1 MNTLARLTVLVS
13 VTLTAPALA
22 QHAVPG
28 GHVHSGGHVHH
39 SGHFHAFGH
48 HGHHHGVVF
57 PHGFGFGFG
66 ATTAF
71 ESFARG
77 KADLI
82 RARGESNV
90 LNSQALQNLEEARSR
105 ALDNEVKELATRQ
118 EKQRM
123 GQARLAAEA
132 EQRKADH
139 ERYLANHERL
149 ERTGDGAATVEKRA
163 ASRLQLA
170 RKLIEN
176 GKTATARGWLTGLV
190 EQYPETDAALA
201 AAELLASLN

>member
-13 VTLTAPALA
+13 VTLTTPALA
-22 QHAVPG
+22 QHPLQG
-28 GHVHSGGHVHH
+28 GHAHSGAHLHH
-39 SGHFHAFGH
+39 GGHFHPFGH
-48 HGHHHGVVF
+48 HGHHGPVVF
-57 PHGFGFGFG
+57 PHALGFGFG

-105 ALDNEVKELATRQ
+105 ALDNEVKKLATRQ

-123 GQARLAAEA
+123 GQARLAAAA

-139 ERYLANHERL
+139 ERYLANHELL
-149 ERTGDGAATVEKRA
+149 ERTGGDATTVEKRA

-176 GKTATARGWLTGLV
+176 GKTATAREWLTVLV
-190 EQYPETDAALA
+190 DQYPETDTALA

>member
-13 VTLTAPALA
+13 VTLTTPALA
-22 QHAVPG
+22 QHPVQ
-28 GHVHSGGHVHH
+28 GGHVHH
-39 SGHFHAFGH
+39 GGHFHTFGH
-48 HGHHHGVVF
+48 HGHDHGPVVF

-123 GQARLAAEA
+123 GQSRLAADA

-149 ERTGDGAATVEKRA
+149 EHTGSEAANAAKRA

-176 GKTATARGWLTGLV
+176 GKTATAREWLTGLV